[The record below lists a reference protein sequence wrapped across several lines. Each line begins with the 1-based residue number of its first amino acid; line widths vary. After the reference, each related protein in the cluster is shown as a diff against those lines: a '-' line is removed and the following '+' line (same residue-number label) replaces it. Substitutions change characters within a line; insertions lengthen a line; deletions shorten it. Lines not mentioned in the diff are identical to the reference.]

1 MACIGL
7 YLDQFQTCSLA
18 GELAGEVFISDLE
31 LSPIV
36 HPMVYLE
43 GTESGDFWGFG

>member
-1 MACIGL
+1 M
-7 YLDQFQTCSLA
+7 
-18 GELAGEVFISDLE
+18 ELAGEAFVSDLE

-43 GTESGDFWGFG
+43 GTESEDF